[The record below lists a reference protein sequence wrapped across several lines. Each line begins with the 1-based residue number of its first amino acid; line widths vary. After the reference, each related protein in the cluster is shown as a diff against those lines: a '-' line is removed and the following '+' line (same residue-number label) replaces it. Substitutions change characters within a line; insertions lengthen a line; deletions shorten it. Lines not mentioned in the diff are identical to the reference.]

1 MFLLEGDA
9 QYIDVLERVMYNAI
23 LSGVSMKGDSFFYP
37 NPLGSYRG
45 AERSSWFAC
54 ACCPPNVLRFIAGV
68 GGYAY
73 AQRAGDIYVN
83 LFASGRGTIE
93 RPGGALTVKQETRYP
108 WDGEVRITLEP
119 ARPEE
124 FTVYVRVPGWAV
136 NRPVPGTLYYV
147 LGYMPGR
154 TVGPGGAEIVLKVNG
169 RAVPIVL
176 KNGYASIRRTWK
188 NGDNITL
195 ALPMPVQRIVANDS
209 LEDDRGKMALER
221 GPLVY
226 CMEGVDASDGH
237 VTDLVIPDSA
247 AITYEFRDD
256 ILNGVTVLHG
266 RGYTAE
272 RTLGGA
278 VVAGGAREFR
288 AVPYYAWAHRGKC
301 EMTVWPARSLT
312 SALPLPAPTLARRS
326 RVSASHDV
334 AAYAVNDQML
344 PRNSSDES
352 VPRMHWWPRKGTTE
366 WVQYDFPGAQSVSR
380 AEVYW
385 FDDTGEGECRVP
397 RSWRILYRDGERWT
411 PVANS
416 VPYSIERD
424 RSTPVSFEPVRTES
438 LRIEIELQAGFS
450 AGIYEW
456 KVE

>member
-1 MFLLEGDA
+1 MLG
-9 QYIDVLERVMYNAI
+9 NAP
-23 LSGVSMKGDSFFYP
+23 G
-37 NPLGSYRG
+37 NALGH
-45 AERSSWFAC
+45 E
-54 ACCPPNVLRFIAGV
+54 
-68 GGYAY
+68 
-73 AQRAGDIYVN
+73 
-83 LFASGRGTIE
+83 
-93 RPGGALTVKQETRYP
+93 PGGILGRAPGQVPE
-108 WDGEVRITLEP
+108 GITLSVDG
-119 ARPEE
+119 RP
-124 FTVYVRVPGWAV
+124 
-136 NRPVPGTLYYV
+136 
-147 LGYMPGR
+147 
-154 TVGPGGAEIVLKVNG
+154 
-169 RAVPIVL
+169 VPIVL
-176 KNGYASIRRTWK
+176 NKGYAAIRRTWK
-188 NGDNITL
+188 KGDIITL
-195 ALPMPVQRIVANDS
+195 ELPMPVQRIVANDS
-209 LEDDRGKMALER
+209 LEDDRGKIALER

-247 AITYEFRDD
+247 PITHEFRND
-256 ILNGVTVLHG
+256 ILNGVTILHG

-272 RTLGGA
+272 RTLGGD
-278 VVAGGAREFR
+278 VIAGDAREFR

-301 EMTVWPARSLT
+301 EMTVWPARTLS

-344 PRNSSDES
+344 PKNSSDES

-385 FDDTGEGECRVP
+385 FDDTGEGECRLP
-397 RSWRILYRDGERWT
+397 KSWRILYREGDRWM

-424 RSTPVSFEPVRTES
+424 RSTPVSFEAVRTES

-450 AGIYEW
+450 TGIYEW